1 MIVLS
6 KKKIIRQKRMKNNE
20 DLNVRLFKDNQSN
33 LGVNTPIIF
42 SKKLNNKSRV
52 IPLNIIRDKMG
63 PTKHFTPAAQEW
75 VNNVYAYNKNYTKL
89 LPSAD
94 KNLMELVK
102 SYFNLYIQKY
112 LNNEIEQS
120 KGLPTRYRRLSI
132 KKVFVGKGDIKHTS
146 TKVIITLYVYNYEKR
161 KFLAKE
167 AKDIRNW
174 FKEDKLT
181 FNEDKPVVKIVN
193 NNVFLS
199 YKRWFNWTAYS
210 LLQRTEPVVL
220 EQFYLRKF
228 FNKLSIKTKI
238 SKANLSLKEERESA
252 LAITNKGLF
261 IYVPLYS
268 DYIKYISSLNI
279 DKNKPSFDNFI
290 NLIRIVKTKNLV
302 DLKYNNKDFSDKALY
317 LNHVKD
323 YLSEFFVVNKK
334 LTKVILNLKKLKTL
348 KDPLG
353 WNFKFRNLKRRYL
366 ILKHKTFSYNGKEEE
381 SLKEEMKSFTIHK
394 FFYILSNINI
404 KSKIDLSSQKKRR
417 DVNLRDITLYLYH
430 VNKYLNKNLHLVHK
444 DFLFKL
450 LDSLFE
456 FKRNNL
462 NYSENAIYIDY
473 YKYLFSGE
481 FVNKPSFDDFLTLLD
496 NFDDADQLELLKAKY
511 GYFSL
516 IKNRNLK
523 GKISKQITQNINK
536 ADIVKYSSEDFYN
549 KALNFKEETL
559 KHYFKLSF
567 MSLRKLIFNQN
578 KFTNSFMKNLRRLVN
593 KLYNKEVVFNL
604 VDLTKLH
611 FNSDIYTQ
619 AVTLKLKNRKNRLYR
634 VLKRSL
640 LRVKIPYVNRIKE
653 KGSKIDIEQFLVNKV
668 KNIKINSIL
677 VNYINKKDPL
687 NNLLLNFYP
696 KNENI
701 KTNSLEPEYWDKQWQ
716 EKPEYVISEYPIL
729 RTLKHK
735 NLAGVRI
742 EAKGRL
748 SRRFTASRSV
758 FKLKWIGGL
767 KNVDSSFKKWSTVI
781 LRGHAKS
788 NVLYSNVNSKN
799 RIGAYGVKGWVSSK

>member
-1 MIVLS
+1 
-6 KKKIIRQKRMKNNE
+6 MKNNE
-20 DLNVRLFKDNQSN
+20 NLNVSQFKDNTSN
-33 LGVNTPIIF
+33 LDVNTPIMF

-75 VNNVYAYNKNYTKL
+75 VNNVYAYNKNYIKL
-89 LPSAD
+89 LPTAD
-94 KNLMELVK
+94 KNLMKLVK

-112 LNNEIEQS
+112 LNNEIKQS
-120 KGLPTRYRRLSI
+120 KGLHTRYRRLSI
-132 KKVFVGKGDIKHTS
+132 KRIFVGKGDLKHTS

-174 FKEDKLT
+174 FKEDQMS
-181 FNEDKPVVKIVN
+181 FNEDKPVIKIVDD
-193 NNVFLS
+193 NVLSS
-199 YKRWFNWTAYS
+199 YKRWFNWKAYT
-210 LLQRTEPVVL
+210 LLQRKEPILL
-220 EQFYLRKF
+220 EQFYLSKF
-228 FNKLSIKTKI
+228 FSKLSLIKKI
-238 SKANLSLKEERESA
+238 PKASLLLKKERENA
-252 LAITNKGLF
+252 LIKKGLF

-268 DYIKYISSLNI
+268 DYLKFISNLNANQ
-279 DKNKPSFDNFI
+279 NKPSFDNFI
-290 NLIRIVKTKNLV
+290 KLIRIVKTKNLV
-302 DLKYNNKDFSDKALY
+302 DLKNNNIDFSDKALY
-317 LNHVKD
+317 LNHVKN
-323 YLSEFFVVNKK
+323 YLSEFFVVNRK

-366 ILKHKTFSYNGKEEE
+366 IFKHITFSYNGKEGEI
-381 SLKEEMKSFTIHK
+381 LKREMKSFTIHK

-404 KSKIDLSSQKKRR
+404 KSKIDLNKR
-417 DVNLRDITLYLYH
+417 DINLRDITLYLYH
-430 VNKYLNKNLHLVHK
+430 VNKYLNKNLHFLHK

-450 LDSLFE
+450 MDSLTE
-456 FKRNNL
+456 LNRNNL

-481 FVNKPSFDDFLTLLD
+481 FVNKPSFEDFLTLLD
-496 NFDDADQLELLKAKY
+496 NLNADDLDSLKDK
-511 GYFSL
+511 FSYYYL
-516 IKNRNLK
+516 INKLSLK
-523 GKISKQITQNINK
+523 GERRIQFLHNMRKNKASKNFEINK
-536 ADIVKYSSEDFYN
+536 ADIIKYSSEDLYN
-549 KALNFKEETL
+549 KAINFKEETL

-578 KFTNSFMKNLRRLVN
+578 KFTNSFMKHLTRLVS

-604 VDLTKLH
+604 VNLTKLH
-611 FNSDIYTQ
+611 LNSDIYTQ
-619 AVTLKLKNRKNRLYR
+619 AVSLKLKNRKNRLYR

-640 LRVKIPYVNRIKE
+640 LRVKIPYVNRVKE
-653 KGSKIDIEQFLVNKV
+653 KDSKIDIEQFLVNKV
-668 KNIKINSIL
+668 RNIKVNSIL

-696 KNENI
+696 KNDNI

-716 EKPEYVISEYPIL
+716 EKPEFIINEYPIL

-748 SRRFTASRSV
+748 TRRFTASRSV

-799 RIGAYGVKGWVSSK
+799 RIGAFGVKGWVSSK